1 MSAATKLTTPQN
13 SKGEKGI
20 STLSK
25 KRFVEFEERVKS
37 ILGEGEEAEEIM
49 IAMCEVMKF
58 DPSVPRYCEDIRERL
73 VENNR
78 KWRRRKKDERSTVN
92 AADAKT
98 R

>member
-37 ILGEGEEAEEIM
+37 ILGEGEEAEEI
-49 IAMCEVMKF
+49 IKAICEVMKF
-58 DPSVPRYCEDIRERL
+58 DPRYREDIRERL

-78 KWRRRKKDERSTVN
+78 KWRRRKKDERS
-92 AADAKT
+92 AADAGT
-98 R
+98 SS